1 MLSLLPTTHKPSR
14 PEWFSFF
21 CSHYVITRQTER
33 RREALNNSPYVR
45 WLYRLAITLLAVITV
60 YILYLLYPVWH
71 PVLSVLIIVMIPFL
85 LGGFI
90 TYLLHPVVEKLFK
103 AGIHR
108 GIAILLIYI
117 LFFGGLGYA
126 VYKGIPVIIHQL
138 KDLAENAPLYTDQYQ
153 RWLDYIQRQTST
165 WPDGIQHELDARIER
180 FEEWLNGV
188 VALILSGVLKIMNS
202 LLLFAIVPFISF
214 YLLKDFPKVKKAA
227 TSLTPKK
234 WRNSAAS
241 FLKDLDESLGG
252 YIRGQLLVCLL
263 IGSLAALSFWLF
275 GMKYPLL
282 LGIIVGITNVIPY
295 FGPVIGAVP
304 AAIVASTISNEMII
318 KVIVI
323 VFALQFL
330 EGNILSPLIVG
341 KSLHMHPLFIMG
353 ALIIGGEVGGVLG
366 LIVAVPLLAMLKV
379 AVVHARTHFTARD
392 SP

>member
-1 MLSLLPTTHKPSR
+1 M
-14 PEWFSFF
+14 
-21 CSHYVITRQTER
+21 
-33 RREALNNSPYVR
+33 NNRHYVR
-45 WLYRLAITLLAVITV
+45 WLYRLAVTLLAVITLYV
-60 YILYLLYPVWH
+60 FYLLGPVWK
-71 PVLSVLIIVMIPFL
+71 PVLNVVVIALIPFL

-108 GIAILLIYI
+108 GVAILLIYI

-138 KDLAENAPLYTDQYQ
+138 KDLADNAPLYTDQYQ
-153 RWLDYIQRQTST
+153 GWLEYVQKKTST
-165 WPDGIQHELDARIER
+165 WPDGIQHELESRIER
-180 FEEWLNGV
+180 FEEWLNGI
-188 VALILSGVLKIMNS
+188 VALLLTGVLKVMNS

-214 YLLKDFPKVKKAA
+214 YLLKDFPKVKRAA
-227 TSLTPKK
+227 TSLTPQK
-234 WRNSAAS
+234 WRHSGGS

-252 YIRGQLLVCLL
+252 YIRGQLLVCFL

-275 GMKYPLL
+275 DMKYPLL
-282 LGIIVGITNVIPY
+282 LGIIVGVTNVIPY
-295 FGPVIGAVP
+295 FGPIIGAVP
-304 AAIVASTISNEMII
+304 AAIVASTISTDMIV
-318 KVIVI
+318 KVVII

-330 EGNILSPLIVG
+330 EGNVLSPLIVG

-353 ALIIGGEVGGVLG
+353 ALIVGGEIGGVLG

-379 AVVHARTHFTARD
+379 AVIHGRTHFTSKE

>member
-1 MLSLLPTTHKPSR
+1 M
-14 PEWFSFF
+14 
-21 CSHYVITRQTER
+21 
-33 RREALNNSPYVR
+33 NNNRTYVR
-45 WLYRLAITLLAVITV
+45 WLYRLAITLLAVI
-60 YILYLLYPVWH
+60 ILYIFYLLHPVWQ
-71 PVLSVLIIVMIPFL
+71 PVLRVMVIGLIPFL

-90 TYLLHPVVEKLFK
+90 TYLLHPVVEKLFR

-138 KDLAENAPLYTDQYQ
+138 KDLAENAPVYTDQYQ
-153 RWLDYIQRQTST
+153 RWLDYIQRKTST
-165 WPDGIQHELDARIER
+165 WPDGIQQELESRIER
-180 FEEWLNGV
+180 FEEWLNGI
-188 VALILSGVLKIMNS
+188 VALILSGVLKVMNS

-214 YLLKDFPKVKKAA
+214 YLLKDFPKVKRAA

-234 WRNSAAS
+234 WRHSAGS

-263 IGSLAALSFWLF
+263 IGSLGALSFWIF
-275 GMKYPLL
+275 DMKYPLL
-282 LGIIVGITNVIPY
+282 LGIIVGVTNVIPY

-318 KVIVI
+318 KVVVI
-323 VFALQFL
+323 VFALQFI

-341 KSLHMHPLFIMG
+341 KSLHMHPLFIMA

-379 AVVHARTHFTARD
+379 AVIHARTHFTARE